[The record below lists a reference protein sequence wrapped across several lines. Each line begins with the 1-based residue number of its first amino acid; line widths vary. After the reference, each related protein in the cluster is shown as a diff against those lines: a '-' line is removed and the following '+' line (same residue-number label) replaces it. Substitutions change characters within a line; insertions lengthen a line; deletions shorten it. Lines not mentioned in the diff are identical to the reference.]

1 MGMMR
6 QRLPPCVQDGD
17 DANLGAEPTRIGGE
31 RRHRLGGGLEQDR
44 VNDGLVLEGDRGDR
58 RRQRK
63 DDVEIGN
70 RKQVCFPRGKP
81 RGSGWPLTLRTV
93 TITAGIIGDASHAAV
108 VASLYVAAERLLE
121 RTSGRVMTRI
131 PMRVI
136 QVASPQATGDRA
148 GSALPGS
155 YGWRPA
161 CSAPSTTNYCARAG
175 PG

>member
-17 DANLGAEPTRIGGE
+17 DADRGAEPTRIGGE

-58 RRQRK
+58 RGKRK
-63 DDVEIGN
+63 DDVEIGD

-81 RGSGWPLTLRTV
+81 RGSGWRLTLLTV

-108 VASLYVAAERLLE
+108 AASLYLAAQRLGSA
-121 RTSGRVMTRI
+121 RH
-131 PMRVI
+131 
-136 QVASPQATGDRA
+136 DRA
-148 GSALPGS
+148 HYSSLGADEKGGMGTTTGVALTKQEIGNLQANS
-155 YGWRPA
+155 RH
-161 CSAPSTTNYCARAG
+161 S
-175 PG
+175 

>member
-31 RRHRLGGGLEQDR
+31 RRHRLGGGLEQER

-81 RGSGWPLTLRTV
+81 RGRTPCAVRPCPSPGGSPNAASSRAFLLTSV
-93 TITAGIIGDASHAAV
+93 SNVQD
-108 VASLYVAAERLLE
+108 SLID
-121 RTSGRVMTRI
+121 I
-131 PMRVI
+131 PSI
-136 QVASPQATGDRA
+136 A
-148 GSALPGS
+148 
-155 YGWRPA
+155 
-161 CSAPSTTNYCARAG
+161 
-175 PG
+175 